1 MIGKKYSGA
10 IGLDP
15 AMSMP
20 VYKQI
25 IKLPIDSHITGYQY
39 LYYYSY
45 NGKTYFHSLIGV
57 DHKDKAEN
65 DSFNKEVREKIKRKL
80 GVTNVSIIDNQWR
93 ELPLDAKI

>member
-1 MIGKKYSGA
+1 MIGKKYSGYNA

-25 IKLPIDSHITGYQY
+25 VQLPMHSDITGYQY
-39 LYYYSY
+39 RYYYSY
-45 NGKTYFHSLIGV
+45 NGKNYFYRIVGV

-65 DSFNKEVREKIKRKL
+65 ASFDAEVREKIKRKL
-80 GVTNVSIIDNQWR
+80 GVTNVSIIDK
-93 ELPLDAKI
+93 ECH